1 MNLGMWRVKGR
12 KAWVLKGI
20 VCAVML
26 TMLLISGSVWA
37 SSSEH
42 ETAVQSSGHES
53 ADHTSDHEGSAHG
66 GQAWEDT
73 DTYRIINFVV
83 LAVALIIIIKKW
95 VVPLFRDRIKG
106 IKDELEDLEARKK
119 EAEEK
124 LAHYN
129 ERLADMEKEAE
140 KIVESYIEQGKE
152 AHARIIEEAK
162 ASAEKLEANAQ
173 RQIENAYQ
181 RARAEIQETI
191 IEKAM
196 EKAEAAIREH
206 ISADDQAKLVNEYL
220 EKVVA

>member
-1 MNLGMWRVKGR
+1 MVC
-12 KAWVLKGI
+12 GI
-20 VCAVML
+20 LLA
-26 TMLLISGSVWA
+26 MLLTAGSVCA
-37 SSSEH
+37 SSSD
-42 ETAVQSSGHES
+42 HES
-53 ADHTSDHEGSAHG
+53 AVQTSEHESDVSTSEHEGTGHASKG
-66 GQAWEDT
+66 WEAT

-106 IKDELEDLEARKK
+106 IRDELEDLEARKK

-124 LAHYN
+124 LAHYK

-152 AHARIIEEAK
+152 AHTRIIDEAR

-173 RQIENAYQ
+173 RQIENAFQ
-181 RARAEIQETI
+181 RARAEIREAI
-191 IEKAM
+191 IEEAM
-196 EKAEAAIREH
+196 AKAEAAIRKN
-206 ISADDQAKLVNEYL
+206 ISADDQAKLVDEYL

>member
-1 MNLGMWRVKGR
+1 MNLGMWRGKGR
-12 KAWVLKGI
+12 GAWVSKGL
-20 VCAVML
+20 VCAVLVVML
-26 TMLLISGSVWA
+26 FTAGSLWA
-37 SSSEH
+37 S
-42 ETAVQSSGHES
+42 SSGHES
-53 ADHTSDHEGSAHG
+53 AALTSEHESAAHTSEHEGTAHA
-66 GQAWEDT
+66 GQAWEAT

-83 LAVALIIIIKKW
+83 LAVALIIIIVKW
-95 VVPLFRDRIKG
+95 VVPLFRNRIKG
-106 IKDELEDLEARKK
+106 IKEQLEDLEARKK

-140 KIVESYIEQGKE
+140 KIIESYIAQGKE

-162 ASAEKLEANAQ
+162 ASAEKLEAHAQ

-206 ISADDQAKLVNEYL
+206 ISADDQAKLVDEYL